1 MQFYNVKTR
10 SKVEVPDTDIKK
22 TKYVRTT
29 SKGDQVRYAV
39 RANVNGTN
47 LTKFV
52 GKDLYESLDVPEE
65 IK

>member
-10 SKVEVPDTDIKK
+10 AKVDVPESQLKK
-22 TKYVRTT
+22 TKYVRKT

-39 RANVNGTN
+39 RAHVDGTN

-52 GKDLYESLDVPEE
+52 GKEMYDSLQVPEE
-65 IK
+65 

>member
-10 SKVEVPDTDIKK
+10 SKVDVPDNQIKK
-22 TKYVRTT
+22 TKYVRKT

-52 GKDLYESLDVPEE
+52 GKDVYDSLNVPEE
-65 IK
+65 QN

>member
-10 SKVEVPDTDIKK
+10 SKVDVPDNQIKK
-22 TKYVRTT
+22 TKYVRKT

-52 GKDLYESLDVPEE
+52 GKDVYDSLQVPEE
-65 IK
+65 

>member
-10 SKVEVPDTDIKK
+10 SKVDVPDNQVKK
-22 TKYVRTT
+22 TKYVRKT

-52 GKDLYESLDVPEE
+52 GKDVYDSLNVPEE
-65 IK
+65 TN

>member
-10 SKVEVPDTDIKK
+10 SKVDVPDDQIKK
-22 TKYVRTT
+22 TKYVRKTA
-29 SKGDQVRYAV
+29 KGDQVRYAV

-52 GKDLYESLDVPEE
+52 GKDVYDKLNVPEE
-65 IK
+65 

>member
-10 SKVEVPDTDIKK
+10 SKVDVPDNEIKK
-22 TKYVRTT
+22 TKYVRKT

-52 GKDLYESLDVPEE
+52 GKDVYDSLKVPEE
-65 IK
+65 QN

>member
-10 SKVEVPDTDIKK
+10 SKVDVADSQLKK
-22 TKYVRTT
+22 TKYVRKTT
-29 SKGDQVRYAV
+29 KGDQVRYAL

-52 GKDLYESLDVPEE
+52 SKDVYDSLNVPQE
-65 IK
+65 

>member
-10 SKVEVPDTDIKK
+10 SKVEVPDNQLKK
-22 TKYVRTT
+22 TKYVRKT

-39 RANVNGTN
+39 RAQVNGTN

-52 GKDLYESLDVPEE
+52 GKDVFDSLQVPEE
-65 IK
+65 

>member
-10 SKVEVPDTDIKK
+10 AFVDVPETKLKKK
-22 TKYVRTT
+22 TYVRKT

-39 RANVNGTN
+39 RASLDDGTS

-52 GKDLYESLDVPEE
+52 NKEVFDSLNVPVEQ
-65 IK
+65 

>member
-10 SKVEVPDTDIKK
+10 SKVEVPDSDLKK
-22 TKYVRTT
+22 TKYVRKTT
-29 SKGDQVRYAV
+29 KGDQVRYAL

-52 GKDLYESLDVPEE
+52 SKDTYDSLNVPME
-65 IK
+65 